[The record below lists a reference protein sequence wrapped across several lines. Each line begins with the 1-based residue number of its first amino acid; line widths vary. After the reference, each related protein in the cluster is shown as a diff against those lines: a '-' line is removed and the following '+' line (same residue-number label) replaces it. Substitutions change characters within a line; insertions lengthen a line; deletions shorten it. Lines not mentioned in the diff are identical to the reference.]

1 MSRSLIIQIGILT
14 LILLISYLTFLY
26 LNNNEISKS
35 VDSTILNTNKENQ
48 INEQKQISNSQISN
62 QIIDLAYK
70 SSDDR
75 GNIYEINSVYGSIE
89 DKNENVLLLEDVTAK
104 IVIKNYG
111 TFLIESGK
119 AKYNKV
125 NLNTHF
131 FSNVNLYY
139 LNHSIKS
146 EDLFLKYID
155 KKIKISNNVVYINQN
170 NQLKA
175 DEIDLDMVT
184 KTSKIYMND
193 EKDKVKAFIKN

>member
-75 GNIYEINSVYGSIE
+75 GNIYEINSVS
-89 DKNENVLLLEDVTAK
+89 
-104 IVIKNYG
+104 G
-111 TFLIESGK
+111 TMFL
-119 AKYNKV
+119 Y
-125 NLNTHF
+125 
-131 FSNVNLYY
+131 
-139 LNHSIKS
+139 
-146 EDLFLKYID
+146 
-155 KKIKISNNVVYINQN
+155 
-170 NQLKA
+170 
-175 DEIDLDMVT
+175 
-184 KTSKIYMND
+184 
-193 EKDKVKAFIKN
+193 